1 LGSALREPR
10 IAIID
15 YGAGN
20 IQSVL
25 NATRKIGL
33 ENTFLTN
40 SATDIRHSDAYIL
53 PGVGAF
59 GHCMRNLT
67 KTGLIPS
74 LEEEVLTKKKPLL
87 GICVGMQLLAETSEE
102 AGFHSGLGWI
112 PGHVKK
118 IQVISNERIPHVGW
132 NRVKLSSADG
142 IFLNIADDSF
152 FYFDHSYAY
161 SGDQTYVSGTTS
173 HGVEITA
180 SIEYGNIHG
189 VQFHPEKSDR
199 NGLRIFRA
207 FENMVQ
213 QC

>member
-1 LGSALREPR
+1 VLTLRSPK
-10 IAIID
+10 IAVID

-25 NATRKIGL
+25 NAMRRIGL

-40 SATDIRHSDAYIL
+40 SVSDIRLSDAYIL

-67 KTGLIPS
+67 NTGLIPA
-74 LEEEVLTKKKPLL
+74 LEREILTKKKPIL
-87 GICVGMQLLAETSEE
+87 GICIGMQLLAESSEE
-102 AGFHSGLGWI
+102 AGLHSGLGWI
-112 PGHVKK
+112 PGHVKR
-118 IQVISNERIPHVGW
+118 IQVGSNERIPHVGW
-132 NRVKLSSADG
+132 NRVKIIPSDRL
-142 IFLNIADDSF
+142 FLNIKDKSF

-161 SGDQTYVSGTTS
+161 SGDQAYVSGTTS
-173 HGVEITA
+173 HGFEITA
-180 SIEYGNIHG
+180 SIEHENIHG

-207 FENMVQ
+207 FENMISL
-213 QC
+213 C